1 MSAFLF
7 VGFIL
12 TALIKS
18 DLRRQNAHIRVGII
32 KLIFKNKKNLYLEFR
47 VQKMRNKK
55 KMKII
60 LGLQHPP
67 QYL

>member
-32 KLIFKNKKNLYLEFR
+32 KLILKNKKNLYLEFR
-47 VQKMRNKK
+47 V
-55 KMKII
+55 
-60 LGLQHPP
+60 
-67 QYL
+67 